1 MANYITIDSGTTNT
15 RICLVKNGKII
26 GFQKFEVGA
35 RKVIGNNEI
44 LKQTIKQGINEIL
57 KQNKMSSSDIEKILA
72 SGMITSEFGLVNL
85 PHIETPAGAEDLHN
99 NINETVIEDISAI
112 PFVFIRGVKCQTEN
126 FENCDMMRGEETE
139 IMGILKGEGTYI
151 LTGSHTKIINVDDK
165 GKITNFKTMLTGEML
180 AALSENTILKDAVC
194 LDEGELDSEYLLK
207 GFDFCE
213 QNGINN
219 SLFKVRILKNMF
231 SANASEIYSFFLGVV
246 LHDEI
251 KCILSQNAKRIII
264 GGKKQI
270 KEALA
275 IILKKLSS
283 AEIEEISDEQ
293 AENAS
298 SLGLIKIYEYKRLE
312 PKNMKVLSNENPK
325 IIFTNR
331 EVFVDHQK
339 NNRSGH
345 LGHAMV
351 ECKDGSIIAFYS
363 NCSGVSGIE
372 FGGAGHSMYGWVEYK
387 RSFDRGL
394 TWGEAKVLKY
404 SYDSFL
410 DGVYKIGCE
419 KAVVC
424 DDGTIVL
431 FCLRSIGKYF
441 EPYATPVCLL
451 SHDNGETW
459 SEPISVSDERGRMY
473 DAIYR
478 NGRIYLLEF
487 CNSTDKG
494 FICAE
499 EGKYYKIFASDD
511 NGQSFYEYT
520 TIPFNT
526 MGHAYGNM
534 IFRPD
539 GSLIFYAYNAD
550 DEYNLT
556 ALESYDD
563 GKTWGAPFK
572 VRVAKIARNPQVGYV
587 NGTYILHG
595 RSEEGMNFVFY
606 HSKDGINW
614 DDGTIV
620 NEGRIGGCY
629 YSNNMTVKGAD
640 GKDRLLV
647 QYSES
652 YESAKTNIMHAWVEV
667 E

>member
-1 MANYITIDSGTTNT
+1 MPNYITIDCGTTNT
-15 RICLVKNGKII
+15 RITLITDGVFKDKL
-26 GFQKFEVGA
+26 KFNVGA
-35 RKVIGNNEI
+35 NNKESKAI
-44 LKQTIKQGINEIL
+44 LSKTIKQGIKDIL
-57 KQNKMSSSDIEKILA
+57 KANNLSQKDISKILA
-72 SGMITSEFGLVNL
+72 CGMITSEFGLVNL
-85 PHIETPAGAEDLHN
+85 PHMKTPIGAGDLNAMMHET
-99 NINETVIEDISAI
+99 IIEDISLI
-112 PFVFIRGVKCQTEN
+112 PFVFVRGVKNASES
-126 FENCDMMRGEETE
+126 FESLDMMRGEETE
-139 IMGILKGEGTYI
+139 LMGILKGEGLYV
-151 LTGSHTKIINVDDK
+151 LPGSHSKIINVDTLGRIVD
-165 GKITNFKTMLTGEML
+165 FKTMLTGEMI

-264 GGKKQI
+264 GCKKQI

-283 AEIEEISDEQ
+283 AEIEKISDEQ

-345 LGHAMV
+345 LGHAMAQ
-351 ECKDGSIIAFYS
+351 CKDGSLIAFYS

-394 TWGEAKVLKY
+394 TWSEPKVLKY

-478 NGRIYLLEF
+478 NGRVYLLEF

-499 EGKYYKIFASDD
+499 EDKFYKIFASDD
-511 NGQSFYEYT
+511 NGQSFYEYS

-534 IFRPD
+534 IFRSD
-539 GSLIFYAYNAD
+539 GSLVFYAYNAK

-556 ALESYDD
+556 ALESNDD
-563 GKTWGAPFK
+563 GKTWGEPFK
-572 VRVAKIARNPQVGYV
+572 VPVKKIARNPQVGYV
-587 NGTYILHG
+587 NGQYILHG
-595 RSEEGMNFVFY
+595 RSEEGVNFVFY

-614 DDGTIV
+614 DEGTIV

-629 YSNNMTVKGAD
+629 YSNNIPIKGAD

-652 YESAKTNIMHAWVEV
+652 YHRAQTNIMHAWIEV

>member
-15 RICLVKNGKII
+15 RIVLVKNGKII
-26 GFQKFEVGA
+26 DTQKFNVGA
-35 RKVIGNNEI
+35 KKSIGNNEV
-44 LKQTIKQGINEIL
+44 LKQTIKKAIKEIL
-57 KQNKMSSSDIEKILA
+57 FNNNLHPKDIEKVLA
-72 SGMITSEFGLVNL
+72 CGMITSEFGLVNL
-85 PHIETPAGAEDLHN
+85 PHMKTPIGSGDLNAMMH
-99 NINETVIEDISAI
+99 ETVLEDVSGI
-112 PFVFIRGVKCQTEN
+112 PFVFIRGVKCQTES

-139 IMGILKGEGTYI
+139 LMGILKGEGLYI
-151 LTGSHTKIINVDDK
+151 LPGSHSKIINVDDK
-165 GKITNFKTMLTGEML
+165 GKITNFKTMLTGEMI
-180 AALSENTILKDAVC
+180 AALSENTILKDAVSMDSD
-194 LDEGELDSEYLLK
+194 LDNDYLLK
-207 GFDFCE
+207 GYEFCK

-231 SANASEIYSFFLGVV
+231 KGEASQVYSFFLGVV
-246 LHDEI
+246 LHSEVEY
-251 KCILSQNAKRIII
+251 ILAQKPKRVIIS
-264 GGKKQI
+264 GKKQL

-275 IILKKLSS
+275 VILKSVSS
-283 AEIEEISDEQ
+283 LEIEQITDIEADY
-293 AENAS
+293 AS
-298 SLGLIKIYEYKRLE
+298 TFGLIKIYEFERAE
-312 PKNMKVLSNENPK
+312 PIIMKVLSNENPK
-325 IIFTNR
+325 ITFTGR

-345 LGHAMV
+345 LGHAMAQ
-351 ECKDGSIIAFYS
+351 CKDGSLIAFYS

-387 RSFDRGL
+387 RSFDHGL

-478 NGRIYLLEF
+478 NGRVYLLEF

-499 EGKYYKIFASDD
+499 EGKFYKIFASDD
-511 NGQSFYEYT
+511 NGQSFYEYS

-526 MGHAYGNM
+526 LGHAYGNM

-539 GSLIFYAYNAD
+539 GSLIFYAYSAE

-563 GKTWGAPFK
+563 GKTWGEPFK
-572 VRVAKIARNPQVGYV
+572 VSVKKIARNPQVGYV
-587 NGTYILHG
+587 NGAYIMHG
-595 RSEEGMNFVFY
+595 RSEEGVNFVFY

-640 GKDRLLV
+640 GKERLLV

-652 YESAKTNIMHAWVEV
+652 YHRAQTNIMHAWVEV

>member
-1 MANYITIDSGTTNT
+1 MPNYVTIDCGTTNT
-15 RICLVKNGKII
+15 RITLVVGGAFKDKL
-26 GFQKFEVGA
+26 KFSVGA
-35 RKVIGNNEI
+35 NNKESKAI
-44 LKQTIKQGINEIL
+44 LSKTIKQGIKDIL
-57 KQNKMSSSDIEKILA
+57 KANDLSPKDISKILA
-72 SGMITSEFGLVNL
+72 CGMITSEFGLVNL
-85 PHIETPAGAEDLHN
+85 PHMKTPIGVGDLYAVIHETM
-99 NINETVIEDISAI
+99 IEDISLI
-112 PFVFIRGVKCQTEN
+112 PFVFVRGVKCRNESFEN
-126 FENCDMMRGEETE
+126 FDMMRGEETE
-139 IMGILKGEGTYI
+139 LMGILNGEGLYI
-151 LTGSHTKIINVDDK
+151 LPGSHSKIINVDSLGRIVD
-165 GKITNFKTMLTGEML
+165 FKTMLTGEML

-194 LDEGELDSEYLLK
+194 FDEGELDSEYLLK

-219 SLFKVRILKNMF
+219 TLFKVRTLKNMF
-231 SANASEIYSFFLGVV
+231 SANASEVYSFFLGAV

-251 KCILSQNAKRIII
+251 NCILSQNAKRIII

-275 IILKKLSS
+275 IILEKLSS
-283 AEIEEISDEQ
+283 AEIEKISDEQ

-298 SLGLIKIYEYKRLE
+298 SLGLIKIYEYNRLD
-312 PKNMKVLSNENPK
+312 PINMKVLSNENPK
-325 IIFTNR
+325 IVFTNR

-363 NCSGVSGIE
+363 NCSGLSGIE

-394 TWGEAKVLKY
+394 TWGEPKVLKY

-431 FCLRSIGKYF
+431 FCLRSIGRYF

-473 DAIYR
+473 DAIYKD
-478 NGRIYLLEF
+478 GRVYLLEF

-499 EGKYYKIFASDD
+499 EGKFYKIFASDD

-520 TIPFNT
+520 TIPFDT

-534 IFRPD
+534 IFTPD
-539 GSLIFYAYNAD
+539 GYLMFYAYNAK

-556 ALESYDD
+556 TLISADC
-563 GKTWGAPFK
+563 GKTWSKPFK
-572 VRVAKIARNPQVGYV
+572 SYVAKIARNPQVGYV
-587 NGTYILHG
+587 NGAYILHG

-614 DDGTIV
+614 DEGTIV

-652 YESAKTNIMHAWVEV
+652 YKNAQTNIIHAWIEV

>member
-1 MANYITIDSGTTNT
+1 MPNYITIDCGTTNT
-15 RICLVKNGKII
+15 RITLIANGVFKDKL
-26 GFQKFEVGA
+26 KFNLGA
-35 RKVIGNNEI
+35 NNKESKAA
-44 LKQTIKQGINEIL
+44 LSKTIKQGIKDIL
-57 KQNKMSSSDIEKILA
+57 KTNNLSPKDISRVLA

-85 PHIETPAGAEDLHN
+85 PHMKTPIGAGDLNAMMHET
-99 NINETVIEDISAI
+99 IMEDISLI
-112 PFVFIRGVKCQTEN
+112 PFVFMRGVKCASGS
-126 FENCDMMRGEETE
+126 FEDLDMMRGEETE
-139 IMGILKGEGTYI
+139 LMGILRGEGLYI
-151 LTGSHTKIINVDDK
+151 LPGSHSKIIKVDSLGRIAD
-165 GKITNFKTMLTGEML
+165 FKTMLTGEML

-194 LDEGELDSEYLLK
+194 MDESKLDSEYLLK

-231 SANASEIYSFFLGVV
+231 SANASEVYSFFLGVV

-251 KCILSQNAKRIII
+251 NCILSQNAKRIII

-275 IILKKLSS
+275 IILKKMSS
-283 AEIEEISDEQ
+283 GEIEKISDQE
-293 AENAS
+293 ADNAS
-298 SLGLIKIYEYKRLE
+298 ALGLIKIYEYKRLE
-312 PKNMKVLSNENPK
+312 PINMKVLSNKNPK
-325 IIFTNR
+325 IVFTNR

-363 NCSGVSGIE
+363 NCSGESGIE

-473 DAIYR
+473 DAIYKD
-478 NGRIYLLEF
+478 GRVYLLEF

-499 EGKYYKIFASDD
+499 EGKFYKIFASDD
-511 NGQSFYEYT
+511 NGQSFYEYS

-539 GSLIFYAYNAD
+539 GSLIFYAYSAE

-556 ALESYDD
+556 ALESADN
-563 GKTWGAPFK
+563 GKTWGEPFK
-572 VRVAKIARNPQVGYV
+572 VSVKKIARNPQVGYV
-587 NGTYILHG
+587 NGQYILHG
-595 RSEEGMNFVFY
+595 RSEEGVNFVFY
-606 HSKDGINW
+606 HSKDGVNW
-614 DDGTIV
+614 DEGTIV

-629 YSNNMTVKGAD
+629 YSNNITIKGAD

-652 YESAKTNIMHAWVEV
+652 YHRAQTNIIHAWIEV